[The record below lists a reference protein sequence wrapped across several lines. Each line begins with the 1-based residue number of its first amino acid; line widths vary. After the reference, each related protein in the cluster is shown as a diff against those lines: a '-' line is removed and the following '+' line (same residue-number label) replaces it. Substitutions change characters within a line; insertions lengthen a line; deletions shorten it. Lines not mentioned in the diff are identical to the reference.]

1 MDINFVIASPFDPE
15 HKMTVGIAGGRYYA
29 TLSQG
34 RHALT
39 IRISAE
45 AMEDIAEA
53 TGLLADIPPEH
64 TIEDELPFD
73 FDIESEPHIDEL
85 EQEPRQVPTKPRRTT
100 TLAEAGAGGPLT
112 PRDGAL
118 Q

>member
-15 HKMTVGIAGGRYYA
+15 NKITVGIAGGRYYA

-53 TGLLADIPPEH
+53 TSLLADIPPEH

-73 FDIESEPHIDEL
+73 YDIESKPHINEL
-85 EQEPRQVPTKPRRTT
+85 EQEQASRARRTT
-100 TLAEAGAGGPLT
+100 TLAEAGADGSLT

>member
-15 HKMTVGIAGGRYYA
+15 NKITVGIAGGRYYA

-73 FDIESEPHIDEL
+73 YDIESEPHIDDLEL
-85 EQEPRQVPTKPRRTT
+85 EQELASRARRTT
-100 TLAEAGAGGPLT
+100 TLAEAGADGSLT